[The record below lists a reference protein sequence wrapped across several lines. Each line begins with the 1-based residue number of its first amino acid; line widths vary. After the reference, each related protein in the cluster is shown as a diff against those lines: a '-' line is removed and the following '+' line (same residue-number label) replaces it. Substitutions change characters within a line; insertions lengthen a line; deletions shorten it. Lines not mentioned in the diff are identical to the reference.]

1 MINNLRYD
9 CVIILDEVLNKGAYS
24 NITLKD
30 YLDKS
35 SLKDIDKRLVT
46 EIVYGTIRY
55 KLTIDDIL
63 NRFIKKLDENNI
75 STIILRSAIYQLK
88 YLDRIPEYSVLNE
101 SVEVAKKL
109 CKNKSG
115 FVNGV
120 LRNYLR
126 NKKFIDSNKNTLQY
140 EYSFSSW
147 MIKLFKTQYPKNYV
161 ELMKSLNKRSESCYR
176 INSKM
181 ISKKNFIKKFKDEF
195 IIEDIKGFKNSI
207 KIKSPI
213 NVSKLEAYKNGLISV
228 QSLSSQI
235 ACEILNPKE
244 GDVIIDLCAAPGGKS
259 TYIAELSNDKCKLIS
274 CDIYEHKI
282 ELIKNSASRLN
293 LSSIDCFIND
303 ATILNEKFI
312 DKADKVLVDVPCSG
326 LGVINKKP
334 EIKWFKNPSDLK
346 EIVNIQRKIIFN
358 ASKYVKSNGILM
370 YTTCTLNKNENE
382 DVIKWFLETNDNF
395 ILDSI
400 DNYDFGSLLFENNKG
415 MVTIFPT
422 ELSNGFFITK
432 LKRN

>member
-9 CVIILDEVLNKGAYS
+9 CVIILNNVLNGGAYS

-35 SLKDIDKRLVT
+35 DLKYIDKKLVT

-55 KLTIDDIL
+55 KLTIDGIL
-63 NRFIKKLDENNI
+63 SRFVKKLDQNDI

-88 YLDRIPEYSVLNE
+88 YLDKIPEYSVLNE

-126 NKKFIDSNKNTLQY
+126 NKKLIDGYKNTLQY

-147 MIKLFKTQYPKNYV
+147 MIKLFKDQYSKNYIS
-161 ELMKSLNKRSESCYR
+161 LMEALNKRSETCYR
-176 INSKM
+176 INSKI
-181 ISKKNFIKKFKDEF
+181 ISKKDFIEKFGDEF
-195 IIEDIKGFKNSI
+195 KIEYIDGFKNAI

-213 NVSKLEAYKNGLISV
+213 NIFQSELYKNGFISV
-228 QSLSSQI
+228 QGLSSQI
-235 ACEILNPKE
+235 ACEILNPIE

-259 TYIAELSNDKCKLIS
+259 TYIAELLKDKCKVIS
-274 CDIYEHKI
+274 CDVYDHRI
-282 ELIKNSASRLN
+282 ELIKSSAKRLKLN
-293 LSSIDCFIND
+293 SIDCFIND

-312 DKADKVLVDVPCSG
+312 DKADKVLIDVPCSG

-334 EIKWFKNPSDLK
+334 EIKWFKNISDLK
-346 EIVNIQRKIIFN
+346 EIINIQRKIIFN
-358 ASKYVKSNGILM
+358 ASRYVKSNGVLM

-382 DVIKWFLETNDNF
+382 EMIKWFLESNT
-395 ILDSI
+395 
-400 DNYDFGSLLFENNKG
+400 DFVVEEIEDYHFGNLSFENNEG
-415 MVTIFPT
+415 MITIFPS
-422 ELSNGFFITK
+422 EVNNGFFITK
-432 LKRN
+432 LRRN

>member
-9 CVIILDEVLNKGAYS
+9 CVIILNDVLNGGAYS

-35 SLKDIDKRLVT
+35 DLKYIDKKLVT

-55 KLTIDDIL
+55 KLTIDGIL
-63 NRFIKKLDENNI
+63 SRFIKKLDQNDI

-88 YLDRIPEYSVLNE
+88 YLDKIPEYSVLNE

-126 NKKFIDSNKNTLQY
+126 NKKLIDGYKNTLQY

-147 MIKLFKTQYPKNYV
+147 MIKLFKDQYSKNYIS
-161 ELMKSLNKRSESCYR
+161 LMEALNKRSETCYR
-176 INSKM
+176 INSKI
-181 ISKKNFIKKFKDEF
+181 ISKKDFIEKFGDEF
-195 IIEDIKGFKNSI
+195 KIEYIDGFKNAI

-213 NVSKLEAYKNGLISV
+213 NIFQSELYKNGFISV
-228 QSLSSQI
+228 QGLSSQI
-235 ACEILNPKE
+235 ACEILNPIE

-259 TYIAELSNDKCKLIS
+259 TYIAELLKDKCKVIS
-274 CDIYEHKI
+274 CDVYDHRI
-282 ELIKNSASRLN
+282 ELIKSSAKRLKLN
-293 LSSIDCFIND
+293 SIDCFIND

-312 DKADKVLVDVPCSG
+312 DKADKVLIDVPCSG

-334 EIKWFKNPSDLK
+334 EIKWFKNISDLK
-346 EIVNIQRKIIFN
+346 EIINIQRKIIFN
-358 ASKYVKSNGILM
+358 ASRYVKSNGVLM

-382 DVIKWFLETNDNF
+382 EMIKWFLESNT
-395 ILDSI
+395 
-400 DNYDFGSLLFENNKG
+400 DFVVEEIEDYHFGNLSFENNEG
-415 MVTIFPT
+415 MITIFPS
-422 ELSNGFFITK
+422 EVNNGFFITK
-432 LKRN
+432 LRRN

>member
-9 CVIILDEVLNKGAYS
+9 CVIILDEVLNRGAYS

-63 NRFIKKLDENNI
+63 NKFVKKLDENNI

-88 YLDRIPEYSVLNE
+88 YLDKIPKYSVLNE
-101 SVEVAKKL
+101 SVEAAKRL

-126 NKKFIDSNKNTLQY
+126 NKKFIDSGKNTLQY

-147 MIKLFKTQYPKNYV
+147 MVKLFKSQYPKNYI
-161 ELMKSLNKRSESCYR
+161 ELMRALNKRSETCYR

-181 ISKKNFIKKFKDEF
+181 ISKQDFIERFKDEF
-195 IIEDIKGFKNSI
+195 RIDDIKEFKNSI

-213 NVSKLEAYKNGLISV
+213 NISKLDLYKNGFISV
-228 QSLSSQI
+228 QGLSSQI

-274 CDIYEHKI
+274 CDIYDHKI
-282 ELIKNSASRLN
+282 DLIKNSANRLK

-312 DKADKVLVDVPCSG
+312 DKADKVLVDAPCSG

-334 EIKWFKNPSDLK
+334 EIKWFKNTYDLK
-346 EIVNIQRKIIFN
+346 EIIDIQRKIIFN
-358 ASKYVKSNGILM
+358 ASRYVKSNGVLM

-382 DVIKWFLETNDNF
+382 DIIKWFLETNNDF
-395 ILDSI
+395 ILESI
-400 DNYDFGSLLFENNKG
+400 DDYDFSNLFFENNKG
-415 MVTIFPT
+415 MITIFPT

-432 LKRN
+432 LRKN